1 MGSSWQAIVLHL
13 AQAAQEHYRDGHVDA
28 ALADVDGAFAV
39 VATRGSES
47 DLVFASLL
55 LVTADIV
62 GDSGDVETSAALYR
76 RATDTCAALRN
87 ASDTKD
93 QNELDSVEARALV
106 GLARTDMTRGY
117 KDRAQLRYFGAW
129 RLLQNL
135 PDAPIELVE
144 EARQG
149 SALDTGGA

>member
-1 MGSSWQAIVLHL
+1 MTSSWQAIVLSL
-13 AQAAQEHYRDGHVDA
+13 AQTAQEHYRDGHVDA

-47 DLVFASLL
+47 DLAFASLL

-76 RATDTCAALRN
+76 RATDTCAVLRDAPAAMN
-87 ASDTKD
+87 QSD
-93 QNELDSVEARALV
+93 LDHVEARALL
-106 GLARTDMTRGY
+106 GLARTDMTRGHR
-117 KDRAQLRYFGAW
+117 DRAQLRYFGAW
-129 RLLQNL
+129 RLLQSL
-135 PDAPIELVE
+135 PDVPIDLLE

-149 SALDTGGA
+149 AGLDTSAT

>member
-1 MGSSWQAIVLHL
+1 MTSSWQAIVLSL
-13 AQAAQEHYRDGHVDA
+13 AQAAEEHYRDGHVDA

-55 LVTADIV
+55 LVTANIV

-76 RATDTCAALRN
+76 RAADTCADLRN
-87 ASDTKD
+87 ALDGKNQIDVDT
-93 QNELDSVEARALV
+93 VEAKALL
-106 GLARTDMTRGY
+106 GLARADMTRGY
-117 KDRAQLRYFGAW
+117 RDRAQVRYFGAW
-129 RLLQNL
+129 RLLQSL
-135 PDAPIELVE
+135 PDAPIDLVE

-149 SALDTGGA
+149 SGLDTSDA